1 MLGRIVLALA
11 LFLAVQTAGRG
22 VDDFNGD
29 AVRATVLEVAATVS
43 REYMDP
49 VVADRLANSLRRRL
63 AEGEYRGVTAPDAL
77 AARLTRDLFAESHD
91 KHLAVAVALESAST
105 APAAPPTN
113 TREEGVRR
121 TNGGVQRVE
130 ILTGNVGYLNLTS
143 FLRTEEAGEIIAD
156 AMRLLRRA
164 DALIIDLRQNT
175 GGSPDTAALMAGY
188 LFDRAGLPLFQ
199 IVPRSGDPVAY
210 ATPAPAPPERNERRA
225 VYVLTSSRTF
235 SAGEGFAFL
244 LQERKRAEVIGERTA
259 GAANPGRPYRVN
271 AWFEVTV
278 PNGRV
283 RSAIG
288 GGNWE
293 GGGVKPD
300 LDVPAADALAV
311 AHARALKRLSEGGPT
326 ARRAAPGNAS

>member
-1 MLGRIVLALA
+1 VLAFAFLLA
-11 LFLAVQTAGRG
+11 GQTAGG
-22 VDDFNGD
+22 AVDDLTGD

-49 VVADRLANSLRRRL
+49 VVAERLADSLRRRL
-63 AEGEYRGVTAPDAL
+63 NEGEYRGVTAPDGL
-77 AARLTRDLFAESHD
+77 AARLTRDLFAESQD
-91 KHLAVAVALESAST
+91 KHLAVMVALEAAAT
-105 APAAPPTN
+105 TPATPAAN
-113 TREEGVRR
+113 TREQGVRR

-143 FLRTEEAGEIIAD
+143 FWRAEEAGEIIAS

-164 DALIIDLRQNT
+164 DALIIDLRQNS
-175 GGSPDTAALMAGY
+175 GGSPDTTALTAGY
-188 LFDRAGLPLFQ
+188 LFDRAGLPLFH
-199 IVPRSGDPVAY
+199 IVPRSGNPVAY
-210 ATPAPAPPERNERRA
+210 ATPAPAPPERDERRP
-225 VYVLTSSRTF
+225 VYVLTSAKTF

-278 PNGRV
+278 PNGQV
-283 RSAIG
+283 RSALS

-293 GGGVKPD
+293 GRGVTPD
-300 LDVPAADALAV
+300 LEVAAADALEA

-326 ARRAAPGNAS
+326 ARRVVPGSGS